1 MQLFKIANGPWEQ
14 LFSGNFQDHDVE
26 LYSNPEK
33 IIMVVVYE
41 KKLDRVEG
49 AIIELYKIFSASG
62 EVESFTE
69 TLPRDVLIITK
80 HDENSTMKF
89 LLLGSKPTY
98 ARWIEKDFIKE
109 VDSLVKRLSTSAVMI
124 KDVSKAYELTL
135 QELVESPPEIQSAF
149 FSQPLLVPLLST
161 SSHQTLNTNE
171 GQEMKTITKGDII
184 IGLTRDKKR
193 VVEPLA
199 LFTKTIISEG
209 EEKDR
214 QRILRI
220 FGESALL
227 SNTPCVFFD
236 FGTAF
241 DGIGEANKDNAEI
254 QKYQV
259 QIDPLGFPVK
269 NFSPEDNLK
278 ININLLNPEGLAELF
293 GVGDKDFARILK
305 IALEKE
311 KITSMSNL
319 VEKIIA
325 LKQTEE
331 FSEFAIQ
338 KTARII
344 NLINNHYPKLFGA
357 ENDIAQIIKKGQ
369 SNLARAT
376 HIKLTLLDERSQIL
390 LIHSILKEITEHV
403 KGTKASSSLTAMIV
417 IPNAEKI
424 KLKDN
429 QKIIA
434 TEIYLLLNEFQKLGI
449 AFSLG
454 VKKIIDIN
462 PSLKENVDAQ
472 INIISGNDIGV
483 QLKNRKSYR
492 VLARPT
498 LSKSS

>member
-69 TLPRDVLIITK
+69 TLPRDILIITK

-109 VDSLVKRLSTSAVMI
+109 VDSLVKRLSTSAIMI
-124 KDVSKAYELTL
+124 KDVSKAYELNL
-135 QELVESPPEIQSAF
+135 QELVESAPEIQSAF

-161 SSHQTLNTNE
+161 SSHQNLNTTE

-214 QRILRI
+214 QRVLRI

-241 DGIGEANKDNAEI
+241 DGIGEANKDTTEI

-293 GVGDKDFARILK
+293 GVGDKDFARVLK
-305 IALEKE
+305 IVLEKE

-357 ENDIAQIIKKGQ
+357 ENDIA
-369 SNLARAT
+369 
-376 HIKLTLLDERSQIL
+376 
-390 LIHSILKEITEHV
+390 
-403 KGTKASSSLTAMIV
+403 
-417 IPNAEKI
+417 
-424 KLKDN
+424 
-429 QKIIA
+429 
-434 TEIYLLLNEFQKLGI
+434 
-449 AFSLG
+449 
-454 VKKIIDIN
+454 
-462 PSLKENVDAQ
+462 
-472 INIISGNDIGV
+472 
-483 QLKNRKSYR
+483 
-492 VLARPT
+492 
-498 LSKSS
+498 